1 MPIRSLAPWLSLM
14 LVGLVSPA
22 TAAGQ
27 AEAEVRVLTVVDYVT
42 GSEIY
47 LAAGT
52 EHGMREG
59 DTLSV
64 YDGEGDGAELL
75 GVFAIQSATGRRSVA
90 EIVSAPFS
98 VERSDILYLGIPRTL
113 VEARLQ
119 EAGEDQPG
127 TVPLDEPQ
135 AAVPADSALRQPP
148 TTDSPATEDPRPPVQ
163 LQGRLSVDMDALETT
178 TRWGSEFEEEAKRS
192 YSTPTLRLQAR
203 ARELPGGLRL
213 GTSMRL
219 SHRTS
224 PDGSIQPTTSLRFYQ
239 FDLEKTFETVPLQLH
254 LGRFHNPYD
263 DYSGYWDGLMVH
275 YGEDGLGGG
284 VALGFEPELWN
295 EGVSTQ
301 RPKVSGFLDYSAGGE
316 AAEYE
321 GAFSFSAL
329 RPESGQNERTYVGL
343 TQRLRLGGAWIRQRL
358 QLDRSVDGADWSM
371 TRFQLDASIPLTE
384 GLSAHG
390 GWRRWRPFHAG
401 LPIDPLGTR
410 QDRASLG
417 LSYWNL
423 AGGLSADVSFD
434 RPEGGEEAR
443 TVSSSFFVR
452 KSPLLG
458 LGFSGNASYWTR
470 GDVTSLLLSPEIRR
484 GFGRTE
490 VRGGYRFYETSG
502 GFGEN
507 RTHFADLSLSFPL
520 GGGISGRLHG
530 FVQWGDSYS
539 SNRIL
544 ASLWKSF

>member
-1 MPIRSLAPWLSLM
+1 MGYEKGIP
-14 LVGLVSPA
+14 SPFTMA
-22 TAAGQ
+22 K
-27 AEAEVRVLTVVDYVT
+27 
-42 GSEIY
+42 
-47 LAAGT
+47 
-52 EHGMREG
+52 
-59 DTLSV
+59 
-64 YDGEGDGAELL
+64 GDGAELL
-75 GVFAIQSATGRRSVA
+75 GVFAIQSATERRSVA
-90 EIVSAPFS
+90 EFVSAPFS
-98 VERSDILYLGIPRTL
+98 VERADILYLGIPKAL
-113 VEARLQ
+113 AEARLQ
-119 EAGEDQPG
+119 EAREGQSG
-127 TVPLDEPQ
+127 TVPLDEPKPQSLPTPLWPTGDDRFSQCGGPAPAGSATGQ
-135 AAVPADSALRQPP
+135 AIRRHG
-148 TTDSPATEDPRPPVQ
+148 RPGDDDTVGKS
-163 LQGRLSVDMDALETT
+163 L
-178 TRWGSEFEEEAKRS
+178 EEEAKRS

-203 ARELPGGLRL
+203 ARELPGGFRL

-224 PDGSIQPTTSLRFYQ
+224 PNGSIQPTTSLRFYQ

-254 LGRFHNPYD
+254 LGRFHNPFD

-321 GAFSFSAL
+321 GAFSFSAI

-358 QLDRSVDGADWSM
+358 QLDRSVDGAEWSM

-390 GWRRWRPFHAG
+390 GWRRWRPFYAG
-401 LPIDPLGTR
+401 LPIDPLGAR

-423 AGGLSADVSFD
+423 AGGLSADISLD
-434 RPEGGEEAR
+434 RPEEGEEAR

-452 KSPLLG
+452 RSPLLG
-458 LGFSGNASYWTR
+458 LGFSGTASYWTR
-470 GDVTSLLLSPEIRR
+470 GEVTSLLLSPEIRR

-490 VRGGYRFYETSG
+490 VRGGYRFYETAG